1 MPRWKLEGEEQA
13 EVAEFGR
20 AVQELGNIGIAG
32 ETAEKTLDNR
42 YQK

>member
-1 MPRWKLEGEEQA
+1 MNWKA
-13 EVAEFGR
+13 RNRPEVAEFGR